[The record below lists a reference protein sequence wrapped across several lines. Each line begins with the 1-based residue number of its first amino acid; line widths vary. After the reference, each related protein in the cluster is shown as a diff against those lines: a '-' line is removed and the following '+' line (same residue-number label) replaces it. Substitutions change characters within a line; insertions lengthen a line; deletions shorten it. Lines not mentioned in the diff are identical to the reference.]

1 MCTEILNQMKKKVES
16 MSKIHQL
23 EVLKIITTCSNVSVN
38 ENKSGVYINLSY
50 IEPSVIGEIQKY
62 LTFVEEQEQILNP
75 TETAKEDIKNTFFNN
90 NKDDDEICENNENDE
105 ILTVY
110 R

>member
-1 MCTEILNQMKKKVES
+1 MSTEILNQMKTKIES
-16 MSKIHQL
+16 MSKLHQL

-50 IEPSVIGEIQKY
+50 VEPTVIGEIQNY
-62 LTFVEEQEQILNP
+62 LNYVEEQEQLLNP
-75 TETAKEDIKNTFFNN
+75 AETAKQDIKNTFFNN
-90 NKDDDEICENNENDE
+90 ENNDKNCENDDND